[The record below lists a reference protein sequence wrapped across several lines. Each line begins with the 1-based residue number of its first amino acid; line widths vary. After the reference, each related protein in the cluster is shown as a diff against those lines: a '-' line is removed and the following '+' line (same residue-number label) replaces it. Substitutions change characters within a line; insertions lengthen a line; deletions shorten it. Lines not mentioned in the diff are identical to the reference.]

1 MKLFDMKW
9 IAFAAAVTVMAAF
22 GPAAAWAQTIP
33 VTDAP
38 LFTTSGVPPLMM
50 MVMSRDEQ
58 LFNKAYSDYT
68 DLDNDSLL
76 DTTYQDRF
84 DYSGY
89 FDPAICYTYSS
100 GVFTASS
107 AATGTLAAGQKF
119 PHQCSS
125 KWSGNFLNW
134 VTMSRLDML
143 RFVLYGGYR
152 STDTTTSTVL
162 ERAPI
167 PNDLHAWVKVYL
179 GSDINSF
186 TPLSQGSGSSA
197 GWSFCNATMGV
208 GTPLGAPLMRAAQG
222 TYTEWAA
229 TALQQCTYGSG
240 DNAPSGTDYTVRVSV
255 CGNASARESFCEKY
269 TNTAGVST
277 YKPVG
282 LLQTY
287 GEKGLMRFGL
297 VSGTY
302 SKPRSGGVLRR
313 NIGLIGGNTGT
324 LDTQGCA
331 PGDEVNLTNGV
342 LCTHP
347 TNAAAEGIIK
357 TMNGFRLTQ
366 WGNSSNSAVWNDCN
380 TYGILNRNGV
390 GSSSFLNDP
399 GVGSGAQNCSAW
411 GNPLSEMYAEAL
423 RYISAGTDGT
433 PSSTFTGGTD
443 LSGLPT
449 PSWVDPYGAA
459 STANSSNAGGNP
471 YCASCSILVLASGL
485 NSFDSDE
492 LPTVNSIG
500 TSAAAATTSVG
511 AHEPVSGQYLVGR
524 VVTSQTDLAVGAAVN
539 TYADLCTS
547 KGVADLSLVRGIC
560 PDIPP
565 LEGSYL
571 MDGLAWKAWTTDLRP
586 NLLNSHGQHKPADAW
601 NQVQTYTVALAE
613 NLPKFQIPVGGGFV
627 TLAPLAQANNTGTAT
642 AATTDGWRSS
652 FLGSVTI
659 GPKKSSVSPNY
670 VYGRPLAADNT
681 EGSFSWVWED
691 SLWGND
697 HDNDVVTMVTYC
709 VGAKCAK
716 SGTYAGYTGKDICW
730 RTVNTGNAASPVCG
744 TTGNP
749 TVAADEALVR
759 IENLSAYA
767 GNAMLT
773 GYTVAGS
780 GTATD
785 GPQRLTLRP
794 GGQDNSILTSVANP
808 PASWYAPMVKK
819 FKYDGTTAAK
829 QLENPLYY
837 AAKYGGFTK
846 PDAANP
852 GKRRNPVAGET
863 PDAGDWEVLDS
874 TGHPTTTPGTPN
886 NYFLVRDPT
895 RLKDQLQKV
904 FDAVLANSSPSGSV
918 SASAGRFTVGQTLAY
933 QASYSSD
940 NWTGDLKAF
949 NLNPNGSLGT
959 QAWTAAS
966 QLPAGARSDVWISTM
981 PDGTSPVNANS
992 FTAKSFTQ
1000 ANLPVSMRTALTTA
1014 GSWPTG
1020 ATSVDNIIAYLKG
1033 DQTQEE
1039 PAGNF
1044 RKRATAQRLGDIV
1057 NSSPQTAYKLSY
1069 GYDQLA
1075 KPAGCGGSVPCT
1087 YPSGCDA
1094 TCVGAYQAFFN
1105 AKSSTTVFVGAN
1117 DGMLHAFNGAA
1128 SGGNELFSFIPY
1140 AVSAKL
1146 GTLPKPGY
1154 VHTFFVD
1161 GTPAIGDAYIS
1172 GWKTLLIGSAGAG
1185 APSVFALDITTPSS
1199 FGASSL
1205 RWEFNSAVDASMG
1218 QFTGIP
1224 SPPTLTADGNWVTA
1238 FGNGYNSTTKKAKL
1252 FVLNVNDGSKIL
1264 VDDITNSANIA
1275 PNGLATATIVD
1286 AQGTCPDGTNVCADG
1301 IGDTIYAG
1309 DYQGN
1314 VWKWQLN
1321 SAHTKW
1327 VISANPLFQ
1336 AKDTNNVVQ
1345 PITSGMYAVSNPL
1358 GGIIIYFGTGKYLA
1372 TTDNDPNA
1380 QLQINS
1386 IYAIWDNGS
1395 GATVTRSE
1403 LQPQVVNSYV
1413 LNGDWTITQNQFGYA
1428 SANNP
1433 EPIGKMGWFLDLTV
1447 SGSTPATDPLRG
1459 ERVVAAPSGTLGQLF
1474 VNVFRPTGDVC
1485 LPGGLNSFLD
1495 LDALNGAADFGGNFG
1510 DLGGGTGGGSGIG
1523 GHDIGNGPPLNSP
1536 NPVVSVPGQTG
1547 IPQIGCEPTPGHPC
1561 TPNTASWCSAGVP
1574 GAPYCPC
1581 ANPSAPPGSNPS
1593 DPICNP
1599 PPSCTSVMPGYP
1611 YCANTQQCSIT
1622 PNAGTPVGN
1631 QAFQCRASWRQ
1642 LR

>member
-1 MKLFDMKW
+1 MKWLDFKW
-9 IAFAAAVTVMAAF
+9 IAFAAATTVMAAF

-33 VTDAP
+33 VTNSP

-58 LFNKAYSDYT
+58 LFNKAYTDYT
-68 DLDNDSLL
+68 DLDGDNLL

-89 FDPAICYTYSS
+89 FDPALCYTYSGGLFAPS
-100 GVFTASS
+100 A
-107 AATGTLAAGQKF
+107 AATGTLAAGQKY
-119 PHQCSS
+119 PHKCSS

-152 STDTTTSTVL
+152 STDTATSTVL

-179 GSDINSF
+179 GSDIGSF
-186 TPLSQGSGSSA
+186 APLTQSA
-197 GWSFCNATMGV
+197 TKPGWSFCNATIGV
-208 GTPLGAPLMRAAQG
+208 GTPLGSPLMRAAQG

-240 DNAPSGTDYTVRVSV
+240 DNAPSGTDYTVRVTA
-255 CGNASARESFCEKY
+255 CGNASFRESFCEKY
-269 TNTAGVST
+269 TTSAGVAS

-282 LLQTY
+282 LLQNY

-324 LDTQGCA
+324 LDAQGCA
-331 PGDEVNLTNGV
+331 PGDEVNLSNGTF
-342 LCTHP
+342 CTHP
-347 TNAAAEGIIK
+347 STPATEGIIK

-366 WGNSSNSAVWNDCN
+366 WGNSGNSAVWNDCN

-390 GSSSFLNDP
+390 GSSSYLNDP

-423 RYISAGTDGT
+423 RYISAGSDST
-433 PSSTFTGGTD
+433 PSSAFAGGTD
-443 LSGLPT
+443 LTGLPT

-459 STANSSNAGGNP
+459 STANGSNAGGNP

-500 TSAAAATTSVG
+500 TTAAAATTTVG
-511 AHEPVSGQYLVGR
+511 ANEPVTGNYLIGR
-524 VVTSQTDLAVGAAVN
+524 VVTSQAQLAVGAAVD

-547 KGVADLSLVRGIC
+547 KGVADLSLARGIC

-586 NLLNSHGQHKPADAW
+586 SLLNSRGQPKPPNAW
-601 NQVQTYTVALAE
+601 NQVQTYAVALAE

-627 TLAPLAQANNTGTAT
+627 TLAPLAQANNDGSAT
-642 AATTDGWRSS
+642 AASTGWRSS

-659 GPKKSSVSPNY
+659 GPKTSSVSPFY
-670 VYGRPLAADNT
+670 VYGRALAADNT

-709 VGAKCAK
+709 VGTKCAK
-716 SGTYAGYTGKDICW
+716 SGTYSGYAGKDICW
-730 RTVNTGNAASPVCG
+730 RTVNTGAAASPVCG
-744 TTGNP
+744 TTGIP

-794 GGQDNSILTSVANP
+794 GSTDNSVLTSVANP
-808 PASWYAPMVKK
+808 PATWYAPMVKK
-819 FKYDGTTAAK
+819 FKYDPTSAAK
-829 QLENPLYY
+829 QLENPLFY

-852 GKRRNPVAGET
+852 GKRRNPIGGEM
-863 PDAGDWEVLDS
+863 PGAGDWEALDAN
-874 TGHPTTTPGTPN
+874 GNPTTTPN

-949 NLNPNGSLGT
+949 ELFSNGALGG
-959 QAWTAAS
+959 QAWAAAS
-966 QLPAGARSDVWISTM
+966 QLPPGARSDIWIGVK
-981 PDGTSPVNANS
+981 PDGASPVNANTFS
-992 FTAKSFTQ
+992 AKAFTL
-1000 ANLPVSMRTALTTA
+1000 ANLPTSMQTALTTA
-1014 GSWPTG
+1014 GGWPAG
-1020 ATSVDNIIAYLKG
+1020 SPSVDNIIAYLKG
-1033 DQTQEE
+1033 DQTNEE
-1039 PAGNF
+1039 PAGNY

-1069 GYDQLA
+1069 GYDRLA
-1075 KPAGCGGSVPCT
+1075 TPAGCGGAVPCS
-1087 YPSGCDA
+1087 YPPGC
-1094 TCVGAYQAFFN
+1094 GAACAGTYQAFVDSKT
-1105 AKSSTTVFVGAN
+1105 ATTVFVGAN
-1117 DGMLHAFNGAA
+1117 DGMLHAFDGA
-1128 SGGNELFSFIPY
+1128 SGGGNELFAYIPY

-1154 VHTFFVD
+1154 AHTFFVD
-1161 GTPAIGDAYIS
+1161 GTPTIGDAYIS

-1185 APSVFALDITTPSS
+1185 APAVFALDVTNPSS
-1199 FGASSL
+1199 FGTTSL
-1205 RWEFNSAVDASMG
+1205 LWEFNSAVDSTMG

-1224 SPPTLTADGNWVTA
+1224 SQPTLTADGRWVTA
-1238 FGNGYNSTTKKAKL
+1238 FGNGYNSSLNKAKL
-1252 FVLNVNDGSKIL
+1252 FVLNVADGSKVT
-1264 VDDITNSANIA
+1264 VDDITNSANVA

-1286 AQGTCPDGTNVCADG
+1286 AKGACPDGTNVCADG

-1314 VWKWQLN
+1314 VWKWELN
-1321 SAHTKW
+1321 SSGTSWQIA
-1327 VISANPLFQ
+1327 ANPLFQ
-1336 AKDTNNVVQ
+1336 ARDANNVVQ

-1358 GGIIIYFGTGKYLA
+1358 GGVIVYFGTGKYLA

-1380 QLQINS
+1380 QPQINS
-1386 IYAIWDNGS
+1386 IYGIWDNGS
-1395 GATVTRSE
+1395 GSTVTRSQ
-1403 LQPQVVNSYV
+1403 LQQQQVTAYAAPNWS
-1413 LNGDWTITQNQFGYA
+1413 ITENQFGYL

-1433 EPIGKMGWFLDLTV
+1433 APNGKMGWFLDLTV
-1447 SGSTPATDPLRG
+1447 AGSTPANDPLRG

-1495 LDALNGAADFGGNFG
+1495 LDALNGAAAFGGNFG
-1510 DLGGGTGGGSGIG
+1510 NLGGGSSGGSGPG
-1523 GHDIGNGPPLNSP
+1523 GQDIGNGPPLNSP
-1536 NPVVSVPGQTG
+1536 NPVVSIPGQTG
-1547 IPQIGCEPTPGHPC
+1547 IPQIGCPVGQTC
-1561 TPNTASWCSAGVP
+1561 QTNTAAWCVAGVP
-1574 GAPYCPC
+1574 GYPYCPC
-1581 ANPSAPPGSNPS
+1581 ANPAAPPGTDPS
-1593 DPICNP
+1593 SSTCNP
-1599 PPSCTSVMPGYP
+1599 PLTCTPSSQGYP
-1611 YCANTQQCSIT
+1611 YCPNTQQCSIT
-1622 PNAGTPVGN
+1622 PNPGTSVGN